1 MNAASASS
9 FCEFAEGLAEG
20 VGQGAGT
27 PALPVQAYDN
37 DRAIGGQSFVVRRRE
52 FQGVRCGADA
62 FYCDRDGQFVIEDYG
77 GAVLALDSHAGKA
90 DLLGRVVVIESQ
102 GAHEFLFGDL
112 EIAQHGR
119 KVNTSR
125 GIGIDERNPDPVYEW
140 HGYFQFP
147 CLKKV
152 VANPVDIVYCIV
164 HRLHREDSGK
174 LTRNRSSF
182 AFSFLAIVVPF
193 TPAFALSTSP
203 SGAQHEKTLTAQ
215 SFLGEKLWIWQKRL
229 SLSGWKIK
237 IKMARSSELK
247 PKTLGNIH
255 WDADTHAA
263 EINVLAPEDYKL
275 GTRDMLSDMEF
286 TVVHELIHLQ
296 LSSLPRSEASRS
308 AEEYAV
314 NQITQALLNL
324 DRR

>member
-1 MNAASASS
+1 MNADSASS

-27 PALPVQAYDN
+27 STLPVQAYDN
-37 DRAIGGQSFVVRRRE
+37 DRTIGGQSSVVRRRE
-52 FQGVRCGADA
+52 FQGIRCGPDA
-62 FYCDRDGQFVIEDYG
+62 FYCDRDGQFVIEDCG
-77 GAVLALDSHAGKA
+77 GAVLALDSNTRETDVVG
-90 DLLGRVVVIESQ
+90 GIVVIESQ
-102 GAHEFLFGDL
+102 GAHELLFGDL

-119 KVNTSR
+119 KVNASR
-125 GIGIDERNPDPVYEW
+125 GIGVDKGDPDLVYEC
-140 HGYFQFP
+140 HRFFQFP

-152 VANPVDIVYCIV
+152 VANPIDIVYCIV
-164 HRLHREDSGK
+164 HTLHREDSGK
-174 LTRNRSSF
+174 LTRNQSF
-182 AFSFLAIVVPF
+182 AFFFLAIVVPF

-275 GTRDMLSDMEF
+275 GTRDMLADMEF